1 MILLYTTLFLIV
13 ILVFVFFQD
22 LKKRTIH
29 VALPIILFLL
39 ALVINYSSTDL
50 KFSYILYNIAFI
62 IINILG
68 VVLYFSLKNKGFV
81 NPIDTYI
88 GLGDIAFFLA
98 ITPLFNLKPFILFFV
113 FGLLFSLL
121 THLGFMLFKQVKT
134 IPLAGYLSLFLIVN
148 IIAKNMFKIN
158 ALF

>member
-1 MILLYTTLFLIV
+1 MILYTSLFLIV

-29 VALPIILFLL
+29 VALPVILFLL
-39 ALVINYSSTDL
+39 ALVINYSSIDL
-50 KFSYILYNIAFI
+50 KFNTMLYNIVFI
-62 IINILG
+62 TINILG
-68 VVLYFSLKNKGFV
+68 LVLYFSYKNRGFI

-88 GLGDIAFFLA
+88 GLGDVVFFLA

-113 FGLLFSLL
+113 SGLLFSLL
-121 THLGFMLFKQVKT
+121 LHVSLSLFKQVKT

-148 IIAKNMFKIN
+148 IVAKN
-158 ALF
+158 LFNTPLF